1 MNLQP
6 TSLPARVSAY
16 IRRHDLLADGDAVL
30 VALSGGA
37 DSVALLLCMQ
47 ALGYDVRAAHV
58 NFHLRGAA
66 SDADER
72 FVRELCRR
80 RGVQLFT
87 RHFDTAAEARRTGE
101 SIEMAAR
108 RLRYDWF
115 AELLKAGTARRVA
128 VAHHREDNTETFFLN
143 LLRGAGLHGLTA
155 MAPRRGDVIR
165 PLLATSRAEIEQYL
179 NEEGQDY
186 VTDETNYDV
195 AYRRNNLRHAVLPRL
210 RAINPSF
217 DATLAQTLAAL
228 READTVL
235 HDETANYLALHRL
248 WRGVVATWSATALLG
263 YAAPRTLL
271 HALLAPYGFTSAQQ
285 RDIREALYHTTG
297 QLFRS
302 TTHSVCLYRDTLQ
315 LCPTPRRVE
324 ALRIKI
330 GANLL
335 PGGRLLSAEISD
347 ETAISR
353 DPDSATLDARRIV
366 GDLFVRSVGRGDRF
380 APFGLRGTK
389 LISDYLTDR
398 HRSRLEREAA
408 LLLCDDAGPL
418 WLLGERP
425 DRRAAVNADTT
436 RTLRLKLQR
445 T

>member
-1 MNLQP
+1 MKAP
-6 TSLPARVSAY
+6 ATDLPARVSAY
-16 IRRHDLLADGDAVL
+16 IRRHNLLPDGATVL

-37 DSVALLLCMQ
+37 DSVALMLCMQ
-47 ALGYDVRAAHV
+47 ALGYDIRAAHV

-80 RGVQLFT
+80 RGVQLLT
-87 RHFDTAAEARRTGE
+87 RHFDTATEAKLTGE

-115 AELLKAGTARRVA
+115 DELLKDGTAHHVA
-128 VAHHREDNTETFFLN
+128 VAHHLEDNTETFFLN

-155 MAPRRGDVIR
+155 MAPRRGNVIR
-165 PLLATSRAEIEQYL
+165 PLLATTRAEIEQYL
-179 NEEGQDY
+179 LQEGQDY
-186 VTDETNYDV
+186 VTDQTNYDV
-195 AYRRNNLRHAVLPRL
+195 IYRRNNLRHAVLPRL

-235 HDETANYLALHRL
+235 RDETANFLALHRL
-248 WRGVVATWSATALLG
+248 QRGTVATWNAAALLG

-271 HALLAPYGFTSAQQ
+271 HALLAPYGFTPTQQ
-285 RDIREALYHTTG
+285 HDISEALSHTSG
-297 QLFRS
+297 QLFRTS
-302 TTHSVCLYRDTLQ
+302 THSVCLYRDTLQ
-315 LCPTPRRVE
+315 LCPTPQHVE
-324 ALRIKI
+324 AAPIRI
-330 GANLL
+330 GTNLL
-335 PGGRLLSAEISD
+335 PDGRQLRVEISD
-347 ETAISR
+347 ETAIFR
-353 DPDSATLDARRIV
+353 EPNTATLDLNRIR
-366 GDLFVRSVGRGDRF
+366 GSLFVRSVRRGDRF

-398 HRSRLEREAA
+398 HHSRLEREAA
-408 LLLCDDAGPL
+408 LLLCDDVGPL
-418 WLLGERP
+418 WLIGERP
-425 DRRAAVNADTT
+425 DRRATISKDTT
-436 RTLRLKLQR
+436 RTLRLVLLP